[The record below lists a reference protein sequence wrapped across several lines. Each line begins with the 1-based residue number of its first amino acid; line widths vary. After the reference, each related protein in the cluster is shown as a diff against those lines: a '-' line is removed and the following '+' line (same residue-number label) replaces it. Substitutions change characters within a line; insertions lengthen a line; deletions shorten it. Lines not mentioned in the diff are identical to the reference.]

1 MVHVVEFSP
10 YWYELSLLYFL
21 NGEYIKGAIA
31 FRHGFT
37 TKSYTAKIYI
47 PFHLLCGIIF
57 LADPIPLKIIM

>member
-37 TKSYTAKIYI
+37 TKSVMTPTY
-47 PFHLLCGIIF
+47 
-57 LADPIPLKIIM
+57 